1 MDALRRRRAAKIRGF
16 CDRSPIGA
24 ASSHPAVTIK
34 GTAILSL
41 EISIRTYN
49 FAIAGFGNVGRA
61 LAALLVRKR
70 NELRDRYDVDWRI
83 TGVASRR
90 LGWLTTPDGFS
101 AAKLLA
107 NDLAGAQVAAGVGD
121 WLRKAG
127 AEALFEVSSLN
138 AATGQPAI
146 AHIRAALEAGAHA
159 ISANKGPV
167 VHAYRDLT
175 DLATAKGRRFLFESA
190 VMDGVPIFSLFRET
204 LPAVEVRGFRGV
216 LNSTTNVILEGM
228 EAGMT
233 FDESIRQ
240 AQRLGVAES
249 DPTDDIEG
257 VDAAVKVVALA
268 NVLMRADLKLHDVSR
283 QGIRGIT
290 VEQLREARA
299 KGEAWKLVCS
309 ARRAENGRVE
319 ASVAP
324 QRLKLSDPLALV
336 KGTSSVISFAT
347 DVFPELILT
356 EQDPG
361 LEATAYGLLADFLTA
376 VRSS

>member
-1 MDALRRRRAAKIRGF
+1 LWPLSGIRRSWPGWAF
-16 CDRSPIGA
+16 
-24 ASSHPAVTIK
+24 TIK

-49 FAIAGFGNVGRA
+49 FCIVGFGNVGRVLVSL
-61 LAALLVRKR
+61 LARKR
-70 NELRDRYDVDWRI
+70 NELRDRYEVDWRI

-90 LGWLTTPDGFS
+90 LGWLTAPDGIS
-101 AAKLLA
+101 AEKLLA
-107 NDLAGAQVAAGVGD
+107 SDLSGARVAADVGD
-121 WLRKAG
+121 WLRRAG
-127 AEALFEVSSLN
+127 ADALFEVSSLN

-167 VHAYRDLT
+167 VHAYRELT
-175 DLATAKGRRFLFESA
+175 DLAAAKGRRFLFESA

-204 LPAVEVRGFRGV
+204 LPAVEIHGFRGV

-249 DPTDDIEG
+249 DPSDDIEG

-268 NVLMRADLKLHDVSR
+268 NVLMQADLKLHDVNR
-283 QGIRGIT
+283 QGIHGIT
-290 VEQLREARA
+290 VEQLRKARA
-299 KGEAWKLVCS
+299 NGETWKLVCS
-309 ARRAENGRVE
+309 AKRTENGRVE

-336 KGTSSVISFAT
+336 KGTSSVIGFAT

-361 LEATAYGLLADFLTA
+361 LEATAYGLLADFLIVVGRA
-376 VRSS
+376 

>member
-1 MDALRRRRAAKIRGF
+1 M
-16 CDRSPIGA
+16 
-24 ASSHPAVTIK
+24 K
-34 GTAILSL
+34 GTASLSL
-41 EISIRTYN
+41 EIRIRTYN
-49 FAIAGFGNVGRA
+49 FCIVGFGNVGRA
-61 LAALLVRKR
+61 LVALLARKQ
-70 NELRDRYDVDWRI
+70 NELRHRYGVVYRI

-90 LGWLTTPDGFS
+90 LGWLAAPDGFS
-101 AAKLLA
+101 TDKLLA
-107 NDLAGAQVAAGVGD
+107 SDFAGAQVAADVGG
-121 WLRKAG
+121 WLRMAG
-127 AEALFEVSSLN
+127 ADALFEASSLN

-146 AHIRAALEAGAHA
+146 AHIRAALEAGANA
-159 ISANKGPV
+159 ITANKGPV
-167 VHAYRDLT
+167 VHAYRELT
-175 DLATAKGRRFLFESA
+175 DLAAAKGRRFLFESA

-204 LPAVEVRGFRGV
+204 LPAIEVLGFRGV

-228 EAGMT
+228 ETGMT
-233 FDESIRQ
+233 FEESVRQ

-249 DPTDDIEG
+249 DPSDDIEG

-268 NVLMRADLKLHDVSR
+268 NVLMQADLKLHDVSR
-283 QGIRGIT
+283 QGIRGISA
-290 VEQLREARA
+290 EQLREARA
-299 KGEAWKLVCS
+299 NGEAWKLVCS
-309 ARRAENGRVE
+309 AKRAENGHVE

-347 DVFPELILT
+347 DVFPELIIT